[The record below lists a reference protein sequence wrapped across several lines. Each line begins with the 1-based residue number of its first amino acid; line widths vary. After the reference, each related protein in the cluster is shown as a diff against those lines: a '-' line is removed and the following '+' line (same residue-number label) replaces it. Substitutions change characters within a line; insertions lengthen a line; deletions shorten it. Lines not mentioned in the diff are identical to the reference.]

1 MYRVVDKKTY
11 ETIFV
16 GFTEEECIT
25 WVIDNGISGVFIE
38 KVERKEKNNGRTD
51 FFNNYPRN

>member
-1 MYRVVDKKTY
+1 MYRVVDKKKY

-38 KVERKEKNNGRTD
+38 KVEK
-51 FFNNYPRN
+51 